1 MLERMNV
8 EAKAGLKMLQQGYY
22 GLKLIRSAEN
32 EPVLVCEFEARRIT
46 AGMTQAWELDALPP
60 EKLSAMFESAIESL
74 TDFQE
79 LERMQDKEKA
89 DKTYFS
95 ELL

>member
-32 EPVLVCEFEARRIT
+32 EPVLVLCSEN
-46 AGMTQAWELDALPP
+46 GGELP
-60 EKLSAMFESAIESL
+60 
-74 TDFQE
+74 
-79 LERMQDKEKA
+79 LE
-89 DKTYFS
+89 
-95 ELL
+95 